1 MSKTVKFATKCIHA
15 GQKPDPVTGAV
26 TFPIYLTSTFVQ
38 EAPGKHKGFVY
49 SRTGNPTRTAL
60 EENIASLEGGKYG
73 LAFASGLAAS
83 NAIAALL
90 KPGDHLIISDD
101 VYGGVYR
108 LINQFLSDWGVKV
121 TQVDAA
127 NVRSVKSS
135 LRKETRMIWIETPS
149 NPLLKVI
156 DIKKMA
162 ELAGETG
169 AILVVDNTFA
179 SPFLQNPLA
188 LGAHIVFHSTTKYLG
203 GHLDIIGGAL
213 VTSDESSYQRLKF
226 LQNTFGGVPSPLDCW
241 LVLRGVKTLH
251 VRMERHC
258 HNARGIAEFLESHR
272 KVKTVYYPG
281 LQSHPQHYVAR
292 RQMKGYGGMVSFRIK
307 GGVSQ
312 STSFL
317 KALKVFALAESL
329 GGVESLAECPALMT
343 HVSVPMERNKALGI
357 TEDLIRLSVG
367 IEDLQDL
374 QEDLDQALSQAG

>member
-1 MSKTVKFATKCIHA
+1 MSKIVRFATKCIHA

-60 EENIASLEGGKYG
+60 EENIASLEGAKYG

-156 DIKKMA
+156 DIKKVA
-162 ELAGETG
+162 ALAGETG
-169 AILVVDNTFA
+169 AMLVVDNTFA

-188 LGAHIVFHSTTKYLG
+188 LGAHIVFHSATKYLG
-203 GHLDIIGGAL
+203 GHSDVVGGL
-213 VTSDESSYQRLKF
+213 VVTSDESIYQRLKF

-241 LVLRGVKTLH
+241 LVLRGIKTLH

-307 GGVSQ
+307 GDVSQ
-312 STSFL
+312 STGFL
-317 KALKVFALAESL
+317 KALKIFALAESL

-343 HVSVPMERNKALGI
+343 HASVPTKRRESLGI
-357 TEDLIRLSVG
+357 TGDLIRLSVG
-367 IEDLQDL
+367 IEDLADL
-374 QEDLDQALSQAG
+374 QEDLDRALSQAG

>member
-60 EENIASLEGGKYG
+60 EENVASLEGGKYG

-127 NVRSVKSS
+127 NVRSVRSS

-188 LGAHIVFHSTTKYLG
+188 LGAHIVFHSATKYLG
-203 GHLDIIGGAL
+203 GHSDVVGGL
-213 VTSDESSYQRLKF
+213 VVTSDEPIYQRLKF

-241 LVLRGVKTLH
+241 LVLRGIKTLH

-258 HNARGIAEFLESHR
+258 HNAKGIAEFLESHR

-281 LQSHPQHYVAR
+281 LQSHPQYYVAR
-292 RQMKGYGGMVSFRIK
+292 RQMKDYGGMVSFRIK

-343 HVSVPMERNKALGI
+343 HASVPMERNKALGI

-374 QEDLDQALSQAG
+374 QEDLGQALSQAG